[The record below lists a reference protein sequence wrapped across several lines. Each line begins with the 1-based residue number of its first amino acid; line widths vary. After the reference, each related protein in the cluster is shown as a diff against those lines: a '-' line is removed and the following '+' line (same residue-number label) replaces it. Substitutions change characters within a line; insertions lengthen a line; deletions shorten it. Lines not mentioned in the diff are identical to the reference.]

1 MPMFMHWR
9 KNRHLCCSPGT
20 FLRCNT
26 WHQKYTINHYNA
38 MGAETQTEAR
48 ASAAMESRRVDWM
61 DSSVRGFC
69 FCTASVPRCILMC
82 GPLRWSPFPARH
94 RPRCRCNSEETSCDA
109 CWACAD
115 PPPSRLFHYVMRQR
129 RAALEKSDW
138 RSVWVPGYGRTLAAY
153 VEKGFYEPLQ
163 HNDGNSDTS
172 RSRRFH
178 SGKDWD
184 LKWWREWQ
192 LSATIIEQT
201 HKLLLLLFMFLFV
214 IIFVHDCT
222 IVNYFWEQKDRV
234 NKKRMRKSRPILH
247 CFKHEPVTSR
257 HAHFIQISS
266 GSGLIGWR
274 VDLIEEF
281 IFNHLGH
288 QAVNCLDGRL
298 AAETNAENLGIWAKQ
313 IKHGR

>member
-1 MPMFMHWR
+1 MQWEQKHKPRPEGLLRWR
-9 KNRHLCCSPGT
+9 
-20 FLRCNT
+20 
-26 WHQKYTINHYNA
+26 A
-38 MGAETQTEAR
+38 GALTEWTPVCA
-48 ASAAMESRRVDWM
+48 
-61 DSSVRGFC
+61 
-69 FCTASVPRCILMC
+69 ASVSALHQCHAASWCAGRCAGARSQRDTDRGAAATPRRL
-82 GPLRWSPFPARH
+82 PAM
-94 RPRCRCNSEETSCDA
+94 PAEPVQIP
-109 CWACAD
+109 